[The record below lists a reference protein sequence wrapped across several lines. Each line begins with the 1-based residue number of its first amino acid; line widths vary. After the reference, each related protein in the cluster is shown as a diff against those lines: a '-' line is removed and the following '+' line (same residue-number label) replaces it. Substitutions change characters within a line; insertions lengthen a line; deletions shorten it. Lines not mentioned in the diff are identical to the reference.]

1 MEDMKA
7 LQNGSDIRGIALP
20 VEGHE
25 VNLTTDRVEKIGW
38 GLANWLKKKKKS
50 TNPTRKWTIGI
61 GHDSRISGPALKEA
75 LIQSLKE
82 QGIHVIDF
90 ELATTPAMF
99 MSTQFEQFSC
109 DAAGHADC

>member
-61 GHDSRISGPALKEA
+61 GHDSMIS
-75 LIQSLKE
+75 
-82 QGIHVIDF
+82 
-90 ELATTPAMF
+90 
-99 MSTQFEQFSC
+99 
-109 DAAGHADC
+109 

>member
-38 GLANWLKKKKKS
+38 GLANWLKKRR
-50 TNPTRKWTIGI
+50 NQ
-61 GHDSRISGPALKEA
+61 
-75 LIQSLKE
+75 LIQLE
-82 QGIHVIDF
+82 NGRLGLVM
-90 ELATTPAMF
+90 T
-99 MSTQFEQFSC
+99 
-109 DAAGHADC
+109 AGSADQH

>member
-38 GLANWLKKKKKS
+38 GLANWLKEKKKS
-50 TNPTRKWTIGI
+50 TNPTKKMDDW
-61 GHDSRISGPALKEA
+61 DWS
-75 LIQSLKE
+75 
-82 QGIHVIDF
+82 
-90 ELATTPAMF
+90 
-99 MSTQFEQFSC
+99 
-109 DAAGHADC
+109 

>member
-38 GLANWLKKKKKS
+38 GLANWLKK
-50 TNPTRKWTIGI
+50 
-61 GHDSRISGPALKEA
+61 
-75 LIQSLKE
+75 
-82 QGIHVIDF
+82 
-90 ELATTPAMF
+90 
-99 MSTQFEQFSC
+99 
-109 DAAGHADC
+109 

>member
-38 GLANWLKKKKKS
+38 GLANWLKKRR
-50 TNPTRKWTIGI
+50 NQ
-61 GHDSRISGPALKEA
+61 
-75 LIQSLKE
+75 LIQLKM
-82 QGIHVIDF
+82 DDWDW
-90 ELATTPAMF
+90 
-99 MSTQFEQFSC
+99 S
-109 DAAGHADC
+109 

>member
-1 MEDMKA
+1 MQDMKA

-50 TNPTRKWTIGI
+50 TNR
-61 GHDSRISGPALKEA
+61 LKNGR
-75 LIQSLKE
+75 LGL
-82 QGIHVIDF
+82 VM
-90 ELATTPAMF
+90 T
-99 MSTQFEQFSC
+99 
-109 DAAGHADC
+109 AGSADQH